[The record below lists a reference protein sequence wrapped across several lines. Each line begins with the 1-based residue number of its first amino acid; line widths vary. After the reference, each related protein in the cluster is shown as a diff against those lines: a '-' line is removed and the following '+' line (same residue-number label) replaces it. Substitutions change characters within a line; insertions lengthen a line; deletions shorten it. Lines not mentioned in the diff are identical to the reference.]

1 VFSRYMVEGMG
12 HRVFSVRRRRVKR
25 RNRTRKQK
33 QQKQKQQQ
41 KQQKGGSYKNPTIP
55 TRGIS
60 LYEPVTADAVVA
72 MGSGTMSLKEYLG
85 QQNKRELEKLQ
96 LGTPQ

>member
-1 VFSRYMVEGMG
+1 MVESMG
-12 HRVFSVRRRRVKR
+12 RRVFSVRRKR
-25 RNRTRKQK
+25 RNRTRTRK
-33 QQKQKQQQ
+33 Q
-41 KQQKGGSYKNPTIP
+41 KQQKGGSYKNPTVP

-85 QQNKRELEKLQ
+85 QQDKRELEKLQ
-96 LGTPQ
+96 LSE

>member
-1 VFSRYMVEGMG
+1 MFSRYMVESMG
-12 HRVFSVRRRRVKR
+12 RRVFSVRRKR
-25 RNRTRKQK
+25 RNRTRTRK
-33 QQKQKQQQ
+33 QQKQ
-41 KQQKGGSYKNPTIP
+41 KQQKGGSYKNPTVP

-85 QQNKRELEKLQ
+85 QQDKRELEKLQ

>member
-1 VFSRYMVEGMG
+1 MVEGMG
-12 HRVFSVRRRRVKR
+12 HRVFSVRRKK
-25 RNRTRKQK
+25 RNRTRKQ
-33 QQKQKQQQ
+33 QKQKQ

>member
-1 VFSRYMVEGMG
+1 MFSRYMVESMG
-12 HRVFSVRRRRVKR
+12 RRVFSVRRKR
-25 RNRTRKQK
+25 RNRTRTR
-33 QQKQKQQQ
+33 
-41 KQQKGGSYKNPTIP
+41 KQQKGGSYKNPTVP

-85 QQNKRELEKLQ
+85 QQDKRELEKLQ

>member
-1 VFSRYMVEGMG
+1 MFSRYMVEGMG
-12 HRVFSVRRRRVKR
+12 HRVFSVRRKR

-33 QQKQKQQQ
+33 QQKQQKQ

-72 MGSGTMSLKEYLG
+72 MGSGTISLKEYLG

>member
-1 VFSRYMVEGMG
+1 MFSRYMVEGMG
-12 HRVFSVRRRRVKR
+12 HRVFSVRRKR
-25 RNRTRKQK
+25 RNRTRTRKQK
-33 QQKQKQQQ
+33 QQ

>member
-1 VFSRYMVEGMG
+1 MFSRYMVEGMG
-12 HRVFSVRRRRVKR
+12 HRVFSVRRRRVKK
-25 RNRTRKQK
+25 RNRTRK
-33 QQKQKQQQ
+33 QQ